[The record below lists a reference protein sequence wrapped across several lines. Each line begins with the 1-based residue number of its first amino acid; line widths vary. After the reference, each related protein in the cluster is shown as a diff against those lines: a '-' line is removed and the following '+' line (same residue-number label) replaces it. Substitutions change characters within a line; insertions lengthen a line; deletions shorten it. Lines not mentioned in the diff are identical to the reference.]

1 MLSSS
6 IALGRQSRELGLFL
20 TPEETEPPAVL
31 RYLEEN
37 LEDDDPVLPV
47 LREKPASR
55 FVQALTDPYV
65 NALHLSLLP
74 PREPPG
80 KRRRHYLEGLVHQL
94 EEEGPDSLSAAQKR
108 DLISDPNMLLR
119 LHALF
124 WSRPPA
130 GAGMLP

>member
-1 MLSSS
+1 ML
-6 IALGRQSRELGLFL
+6 RD
-20 TPEETEPPAVL
+20 
-31 RYLEEN
+31 
-37 LEDDDPVLPV
+37 LEDHLAEGEPVLPV
-47 LREKPASR
+47 LREAPASR

-65 NALHLSLLP
+65 NALHRSLLP

-80 KRRRHYLEGLVHQL
+80 RRRRHYLEGLVHQL
-94 EEEGPDSLSAAQKR
+94 EEDGPESLSPAQKR
-108 DLISDPNMLLR
+108 DLITDPDLLLR